1 MKGGEHSSKP
11 EFILKK
17 LFGSNVGKKRGKVI
31 TLNMEEC
38 HEKIDYFIND
48 VFNDFPRCLISS
60 GKPKSI

>member
-31 TLNMEEC
+31 TFQKGGM
-38 HEKIDYFIND
+38 
-48 VFNDFPRCLISS
+48 S
-60 GKPKSI
+60 